1 MAVVDALA
9 TVALTVVIPPFLIVL
24 VTVLVLASLGKSLGL
39 RQKYVQFLLKV
50 FEASQWRVVSGVQ
63 DIPGACLTCAED
75 SGTLRTGRGA
85 AFVSCHGQQWPQF
98 PVLAEGKDIK
108 VVSNYGFGN
117 LPWRPERSA
126 AQVGRKGVDE
136 RHPQS

>member
-50 FEASQWRVVSGVQ
+50 FEVSG
-63 DIPGACLTCAED
+63 ED
-75 SGTLRTGRGA
+75 GSEMAPL
-85 AFVSCHGQQWPQF
+85 S
-98 PVLAEGKDIK
+98 
-108 VVSNYGFGN
+108 
-117 LPWRPERSA
+117 SA
-126 AQVGRKGVDE
+126 SLHL
-136 RHPQS
+136 RHPRVAGRVWGAGHAWRLSHLC